1 MIYSFLSQE
10 FNQKL
15 GINPDFSYTRESQ
28 GNTFDFYIRKGVFI
42 AEEIEHFYDDK
53 DLVKEVKIALN
64 KGDQIIASSVTGLTL
79 IKLTKLGVKV
89 SLLDSEL
96 VELPLEEQTED
107 IKANLVYSLI
117 SLNDND

>member
-15 GINPDFSYTRESQ
+15 GVNPDFSYERESR
-28 GNTFDFYIRKGVFI
+28 GNTFDFYIRKGILVV
-42 AEEIEHFYDDK
+42 EEVEHCYEDE
-53 DLVKEVKIALN
+53 DLVKEVKIILN
-64 KGDQIIASSVTGLTL
+64 KGDHIVANSMSAMTL
-79 IKLTKLGVKV
+79 IKLFKVGVKV

-96 VELPLEEQTED
+96 IELPLEEQTED